1 MIITSTNLLK
11 IVRESRWDFSCVCL
25 YVNESGFISKL
36 LLHSLV
42 FVLIF
47 SLVSF
52 HFSS

>member
-1 MIITSTNLLK
+1 MIITSTNLLM
-11 IVRESRWDFSCVCL
+11 IFRERVDGFFMCWL

-42 FVLIF
+42 SIFIF

-52 HFSS
+52 SLF